1 MLPLIVLLTIILNI
15 VKIAQGWDSPVDAPR
30 LLKNYIPVSLHVLHH
45 CIEMIQYEPAISFTT
60 ATPGTTTDS
69 VSQRPTIQHRPG
81 YFRPEKPPMISSTS
95 SSNLEVVATQPD
107 ELTKPSTEKVQT
119 LLWTDN
125 HFIGWFLRN
134 KNRLSR
140 MENGHKLQL
149 LDPLPLRLLQ
159 DINAEHYELP
169 SLLDKDNI
177 NAFRIFYDDKFPQSK
192 NNAQGTD
199 AANSYKPFSTDSNI
213 GPDTIKNKGK
223 KRVPPTKPYIQML
236 MLYDMLRREAKKFM
250 FQIYEGY
257 SSEIIQN
264 LVRYN
269 NGNGQQQLLFVLN
282 NMLEAKNIEKEDVVS
297 RTKLIITDL
306 QNPDSSISKA
316 LIYIPPLIFE
326 P

>member
-69 VSQRPTIQHRPG
+69 
-81 YFRPEKPPMISSTS
+81 
-95 SSNLEVVATQPD
+95 
-107 ELTKPSTEKVQT
+107 
-119 LLWTDN
+119 
-125 HFIGWFLRN
+125 
-134 KNRLSR
+134 
-140 MENGHKLQL
+140 GHKLQL